1 MNSRAAAIQGQ
12 PGSWPELQSGPL
24 IAGGVLLG
32 IGGMIALIG
41 LAVAGSHIAAATRKW
56 VRAMDVPPSEL
67 VALKWDQARTAAAAG
82 ASSWREHPN
91 AKVGWSGRTASPHS

>member
-1 MNSRAAAIQGQ
+1 MGRRGRS
-12 PGSWPELQSGPL
+12 SWPELQAGPL

-32 IGGMIALIG
+32 VGGVLALIG

-56 VRAMDVPPSEL
+56 AAEMDVPPGGL
-67 VALKWDQARTAAAAG
+67 ARLKRDQARTAAAAG

-91 AKVGWSGRTASPHS
+91 ATIGWSGRTGGSNS